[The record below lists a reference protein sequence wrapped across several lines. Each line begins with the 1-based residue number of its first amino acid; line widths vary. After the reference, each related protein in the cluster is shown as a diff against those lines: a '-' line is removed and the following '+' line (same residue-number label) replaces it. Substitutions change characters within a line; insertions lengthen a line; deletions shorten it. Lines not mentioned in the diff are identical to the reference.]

1 MASVP
6 FIIAGLGEAL
16 YDVFPD
22 HQVLG
27 GAPLNMVITETGSE
41 QAIAKALPGLKG
53 KLTANAIRVPTPNVS
68 LAILKLSLRRS
79 TAAEEVNHYLREI
92 SLDSSLQGQIDYTT
106 SPEVV
111 SSDFIGT
118 EKTGVVDAAAT
129 IVQGKRCVLYVWYDN
144 EYGYSRQVIRLLQHI
159 SGLNLSSFP
168 K

>member
-1 MASVP
+1 M
-6 FIIAGLGEAL
+6 
-16 YDVFPD
+16 
-22 HQVLG
+22 
-27 GAPLNMVITETGSE
+27 
-41 QAIAKALPGLKG
+41 
-53 KLTANAIRVPTPNVS
+53 TPRI
-68 LAILKLSLRRS
+68 AILDGVEVGDWC
-79 TAAEEVNHYLREI
+79 TIAAGAVVAPNAKIPPRKMLMGVPAAIVGDVPPGRERDFDWTHSSGYLAAPKKYREGLREI

-159 SGLNLSSFP
+159 SGLNLPSFP